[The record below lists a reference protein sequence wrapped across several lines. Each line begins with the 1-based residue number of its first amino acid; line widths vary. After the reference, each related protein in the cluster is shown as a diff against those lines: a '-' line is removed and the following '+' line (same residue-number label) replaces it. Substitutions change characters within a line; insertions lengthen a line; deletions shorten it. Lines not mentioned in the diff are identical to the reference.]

1 MSILIILFK
10 IIMVLIVIAVVA
22 FAAIQAVYWLN
33 LDNKIMF
40 LLYKIFNKIS
50 MTEFGQLVSTMDLN
64 KIEDLYY
71 PLIDGEG
78 LKPVSV
84 KKLEA

>member
-40 LLYKIFNKIS
+40 LLYKIFNKIH
-50 MTEFGQLVSTMDLN
+50 D
-64 KIEDLYY
+64 YY
-71 PLIDGEG
+71 NEMRIKAFNFIFLITI
-78 LKPVSV
+78 
-84 KKLEA
+84 

>member
-10 IIMVLIVIAVVA
+10 IIIALVVVAVVA

-40 LLYKIFNKIS
+40 LLYKIFNRI
-50 MTEFGQLVSTMDLN
+50 TDRVPRDRRF
-64 KIEDLYY
+64 
-71 PLIDGEG
+71 
-78 LKPVSV
+78 
-84 KKLEA
+84 

>member
-10 IIMVLIVIAVVA
+10 IIMVLIVISVVA

-40 LLYKIFNKIS
+40 LLYKIFNKI
-50 MTEFGQLVSTMDLN
+50 TDKVPRDRRF
-64 KIEDLYY
+64 
-71 PLIDGEG
+71 
-78 LKPVSV
+78 
-84 KKLEA
+84 